1 MLHTPAVKAKVAP
14 SSMVISLQTHL
25 LRDDDSIQR
34 RATKQLIATN
44 KEVETV
50 VTKNVVLAHTTNF
63 DVVLTRGSEGHGIHI
78 GRKVVGDSH
87 AR

>member
-1 MLHTPAVKAKVAP
+1 M
-14 SSMVISLQTHL
+14 SSIFT
-25 LRDDDSIQR
+25 DSMEIIEE
-34 RATKQLIATN
+34 RAGQCPL
-44 KEVETV
+44 
-50 VTKNVVLAHTTNF
+50 TKNVVLAHTTNF